1 MPERDWSN
9 KRERLY
15 DQIRQGLKQR
25 GRSEDTAEETA
36 ARRVNKERARAGEPK
51 THNARTSTAAP
62 DEQRRTRTSRRPQL
76 TRLPHNYAPVTTP
89 AA

>member
-1 MPERDWSN
+1 MPEQDRSN

-15 DQIRQGLKQR
+15 DQIRLGLKQR
-25 GRSEDTAEETA
+25 GRPEDTAEEAA
-36 ARRVNKERARAGEPK
+36 ARRSIRNARAGEPK

-62 DEQRRTRTSRRPQL
+62 DEQGRTRTSRRPQL
-76 TRLPHNYAPVTTP
+76 TSLPHNSAPVTTP